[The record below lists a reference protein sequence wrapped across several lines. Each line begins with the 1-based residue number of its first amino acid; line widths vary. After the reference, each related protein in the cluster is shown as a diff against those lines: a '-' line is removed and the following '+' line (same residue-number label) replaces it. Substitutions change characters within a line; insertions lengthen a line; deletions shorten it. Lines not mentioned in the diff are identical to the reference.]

1 MILVFAGA
9 GASAAVNHKKY
20 PTTEG
25 VYSMLPSSIIN
36 DSLFVEVKGFL
47 EAINTKIID
56 IEHILDALEEIKN
69 YLWQTSDTSRIVGF
83 MTQADAFTRVNGKFS
98 TAHLHSAFPNLRE
111 RCYDLIVNIREFLYN
126 TYGDPPEE
134 KNLETWRML
143 LDPLHNQIDSS
154 VEIFTTNYDTVL
166 ERVIDTSDLNIKHGT
181 TLVGRHSLLDM
192 KLWDHPGVPIE
203 GFGRLTKLHGSVDW
217 QRHLGSNDYIFISP
231 VFTGDLQKQV
241 ALYPGEAKKEP
252 EEWPFVKFY
261 KHFERSVGQATGFVF
276 IGFSFRDE
284 YINRTLQE
292 NAAAVKKY
300 IITKDS
306 PHPLPSF
313 LKSNK
318 KVKHNDKG
326 FTKESVSDCLAYFQ

>member
-9 GASAAVNHKKY
+9 GASAAVDAKKY

-25 VYSMLPSSIIN
+25 VYSILPSSIIN

-47 EAINTKIID
+47 EANNTKIID
-56 IEHILDALEEIKN
+56 IEHILDALEEINN

-83 MTQADAFTRVNGKFS
+83 MTQKDAFTRVNKDFS
-98 TAHLHSAFPNLRE
+98 TSHLHRAFPNLRE

-126 TYGDPPEE
+126 IYGDPPEE
-134 KNLETWRML
+134 KNLDTWRIL
-143 LDPLHNQIDSS
+143 IEQLQAIDPAI
-154 VEIFTTNYDTVL
+154 EIFTTNYDTIL
-166 ERVIDTSDLNIKHGT
+166 EHLIDMDNLNIKSGNIS
-181 TLVGRHSLLDM
+181 GRHSRLDM
-192 KLWDHPGVPIE
+192 GLWNHPGLPLDD
-203 GFGRLTKLHGSVDW
+203 GYGRLTKLHGSVDW

-261 KHFERSVGQATGFVF
+261 KHFEKSVEQATGFVF

-300 IITKDS
+300 IITKNS
-306 PHPLPSF
+306 SHPLPSF

-318 KVKHNDKG
+318 KVKSNDKG
-326 FTKESVSDCLAYFQ
+326 FTKESVSDCLAHFL